1 MSVEDSVYGNYFKV
15 SLYDD
20 LRGAFSTEVHALTL
34 TLSLANGEQVLAGVS
49 GWVNEY
55 QSANFETLVL
65 RMPDDNDGDFVPN
78 AEDAFPDDVA
88 ASADTDGDGMP
99 DTWNE
104 GYGATDSSTGLVVDP
119 DDDGDGYSDIE
130 ELSEGSD
137 PLDSNDQPAI
147 RRMSNCQDHRAI
159 SQLGRTV

>member
-1 MSVEDSVYGNYFKV
+1 MVSVEDTDFGNYFKV

-34 TLSLANGEQVLAGVS
+34 TLSLADGEQVLAGVS

-55 QSANFETLVL
+55 QSANFETLAL

-88 ASADTDGDGMP
+88 ASVDTDGDGMP
-99 DTWNE
+99 DDWNE
-104 GYGATDSSTGLVVDP
+104 GYDATDSVTGLIVDP
-119 DDDGDGYSDIE
+119 DDDDDGYDDVEEIIE
-130 ELSEGSD
+130 GTD
-137 PLDSNDQPAI
+137 PLDSDDQPIA
-147 RRMSNCQDHRAI
+147 RSMSSGI
-159 SQLGRTV
+159 LRTILELYGN